1 MQEVDVRKVIF
12 LSGILLAFAV
22 LILARVPALRPAS
35 SQPIQGTRTTDQQQE
50 MEDRM
55 QKAANKKRQ
64 DEIKEDTQKLYQLA
78 SELKDAVDK
87 TNENMLSMDV
97 IRKAEEVEKLAKK
110 VKEKMKEGTGKPLH
124 TEPPPVNIPRQPGPN

>member
-1 MQEVDVRKVIF
+1 MRKVIF
-12 LSGILLAFAV
+12 LSVVSLTLVV
-22 LILARVPALRPAS
+22 LIFAHVLALRSA

-87 TNENMLSMDV
+87 TNENMLSLDV
-97 IRKAEEVEKLAKK
+97 IHKAEEVEKLAKK
-110 VKEKMKEGTGKPLH
+110 VKEKMREGTGKPLH
-124 TEPPPVNIPRQPGPN
+124 TEPPPVNIPRTPGNL

>member
-12 LSGILLAFAV
+12 VSGIFLALAV
-22 LILARVPALRPAS
+22 LIVARVPALRSAS

-50 MEDRM
+50 IEDRM

-78 SELKDAVDK
+78 GELKDAVDK
-87 TNENMLSMDV
+87 TNENTLSLEV

-110 VKEKMKEGTGKPLH
+110 VK
-124 TEPPPVNIPRQPGPN
+124 